1 MADGSI
7 VIETG
12 LDNTGLEQGIKAM
25 EQAMQ
30 KAATEMQN
38 QLRNLGNDSKSSIDT
53 AAQSVS
59 NLQNAIQNA
68 GATAGQ
74 QLSSN
79 LEQAAQNTSQNI
91 DTISDSLQDMAE
103 QAGQAGEELSQNI
116 GDSLGDVGD
125 TINENVREPLEQLGD
140 TLGGLDDSLGG
151 LGDGLGGLD
160 DSLGGLGDGLT
171 EPLEDLPE
179 PLDDVESGLIHIR
192 DGIEDIER
200 ISPQAFGRTVGDI
213 DNMDRELQEAEKSAE
228 RVRETFSKLGSHV
241 ADAMKKAGAAA
252 TAAFGVAVGA
262 AVKVGTD
269 FESGMS
275 QVAATMG
282 ITVDEIAAGS
292 QEFES
297 LSQAAKNAGATTQFS
312 ATQASEAL
320 NYLALAGYDAE
331 KSITALPTV
340 LNLAAAGGIDLGYA
354 SDMVTDSM
362 SALGL
367 STNQL
372 EGFVDQL
379 AKTSQKSNT
388 NIAQLGEGILTVG
401 GTAKDLAGG
410 TVELNTALGIL
421 ADNGIKGAEGGT
433 ALRNMI
439 LSLSAPTDT
448 ARKAMKELGLEAFDS
463 NGKLSPLNETFQDLN
478 SKLGEMSDE
487 DRINVLNTMFNK
499 VDLKS
504 VNALLANSG
513 ERFDELSGYIR
524 DSAGAAEEMAETMND
539 NLKGKLTILGS
550 ALEGLG
556 IEMYEEFQQPLKEAA
571 ETAIKSVDSISA
583 SLKNGKLSESMQ
595 TVARGIGTIVSK
607 AAELAIST
615 LPKLIN
621 GFAFLVDN
629 AKLLGTVLA
638 STAGAVATFKGAML
652 INDIVKSWNA
662 AERAARMFGAG
673 MTSSLTGT
681 QAAVGVATSKL
692 GIMQAATAALG
703 GPMGVAALAVAGVTA
718 GIVALTIATRDD
730 NSELS
735 RNKKA
740 IEELSESLEE
750 SEKAWEAI
758 EERRQ
763 ESINTSFAEID
774 NTERQ
779 IDALKELVDEN
790 GKVKDG
796 YEDKA
801 KALADQIN
809 SVIPEAISL
818 AEDESGAYVK
828 VADSIDLMIA
838 KKKIN
843 ALIDANQESYTNAL
857 KENKDIVEKYADALE
872 EQRIAEE
879 NLAKINADLTLNEWE
894 YSEAVREA
902 EENLN
907 NANQAVKNL
916 GKQYE
921 ENISTITEQ
930 NNLLTTSQSES
941 VEEINNAIA
950 SQGVALQ
957 QYTATQS
964 EEADKQLQNEKD
976 KLAALEIMHQQFN
989 NEYTQ
994 SELEAQQKRVDEA
1007 QAIADNAHAEAE
1019 AALVELVKKM
1029 IENTTSKQGEL
1040 LSAGE
1045 FLMQGLADGIKN
1057 KEQAVLATAASVATS
1072 IMNSFTGVKGF
1083 IIASPSK
1090 WAFGVGN
1097 FLMQGL
1103 ANGIS
1108 KNSTIAIGATN
1119 AMVQNLKNTVQGSD
1133 GNALTDYFNDI
1144 GESFPKNIKEG
1155 IEKNKSSVIESVEE
1169 LAESSLTTAMEQAE
1183 EYKDIGN
1190 LFGENYL
1197 AGLEEKLEATTE
1209 LIEKNTDK
1217 SIKAYEEFIDEQT
1230 ESVIQRREEQTNAEV
1245 EKLQEQISKLKDV
1258 KDKGQ
1263 KEANKAE
1270 IKEIEKR
1277 IKILKDS
1284 SKKDI
1289 ARIKEESKEKKDAY
1303 KKGMQEIEKAGLD
1316 VIKKATS
1323 DIEKEYESRKD
1334 SIVEKYQSQKD
1345 TILSIQDNLYSKTS
1359 EYGELFH
1366 YDDETGEMLL
1376 NDLTENTKAVNQYY
1390 DSLEKLSNIDG
1401 ISDSFVKMI
1410 ATEYDVE
1417 EGTKIINELLKMG
1430 DTRLQA
1436 YASEWD
1442 KLQEMS
1448 SQRSNQF
1455 LDNELSVIDASFNQ
1469 EINRLKNDLP
1479 EMTRQALADSVN
1491 EIATVFPEKY
1501 AELIQLDPEFF
1512 NNMLNTLNTEI
1523 LGNLSEQE
1531 GIVVPIKAEAE
1542 NFPEKVTEQIPGI
1555 QEAGSEATVALGEQI
1570 GKDGKKVVT
1579 EADDVGEDTVRA
1591 LESHEPEF
1599 QQIGEEYMDRL
1610 IDGMQSKWG
1619 TAVGVAHEIAESLK
1633 DELEDVASFSMR
1645 DTEDAMSARSLM
1657 ESVEPAMISRLYD
1670 SMVDS
1675 IGFYQSRLA
1684 AASTSYIT
1692 NNSSS
1697 RVENNMGDVNFNIAE
1712 VKGENV
1718 DRSVNNLME
1727 QAEFYRRQKRLAV
1740 GVK

>member
-12 LDNTGLEQGIKAM
+12 LDNSGLEQGIKAM

-38 QLRNLGNDSKSSIDT
+38 QLKSLGSDSKSSMDA
-53 AAQSVS
+53 AAQSITH
-59 NLQNAIQNA
+59 LQNAIQNA

-91 DTISDSLQDMAE
+91 DTISNSLQDMTE

-125 TINENVREPLEQLGD
+125 TINENVREPLEELGD
-140 TLGGLDDSLGG
+140 TLGGLDDSL
-151 LGDGLGGLD
+151 D
-160 DSLGGLGDGLT
+160 GLGDGLT

-179 PLDDVESGLIHIR
+179 PLDDVESGLVHIR

-213 DNMDRELQEAEKSAE
+213 DNMDRELKEAEKSAE
-228 RVRETFSKLGSHV
+228 RVKETFSKLGSHV

-320 NYLALAGYDAE
+320 NYLALAGYDAQ

-410 TVELNTALGIL
+410 TIELNTALGIL

-433 ALRNMI
+433 ALRNVI
-439 LSLSAPTDT
+439 LSLSAPTDI
-448 ARKAMKELGLEAFDS
+448 AKKAMEELGLEVFDA
-463 NGKLSPLNETFQDLN
+463 NGKLRPLNETFQDLN
-478 SKLGEMSDE
+478 GKLGEMSDE

-524 DSAGAAEEMAETMND
+524 DSAGAAEDMAETMND

-607 AAELAIST
+607 AAELAIGA
-615 LPKLIN
+615 LPKLID
-621 GFAFLVDN
+621 GFAFLVDH

-638 STAGAVATFKGAML
+638 STAGAVVTFKSTML

-662 AERAARMFGAG
+662 AATAARMFGAG
-673 MTSSLTGT
+673 MTSSLTGA
-681 QAAVGVATSKL
+681 QAVVGGLTGNISKL
-692 GIMQAATAALG
+692 GAVTAALG

-718 GIVALTIATRDD
+718 GLIALHFATNDEAKAMKEMKESTEEAAKELENRQSAWEDMQEASRKQISL
-730 NSELS
+730 NSE
-735 RNKKA
+735 
-740 IEELSESLEE
+740 
-750 SEKAWEAI
+750 
-758 EERRQ
+758 
-763 ESINTSFAEID
+763 EID
-774 NTERQ
+774 STKEL
-779 IDALKELVDEN
+779 IDELGSLVDEN
-790 GKVKDG
+790 GKVGESKERVKYITDKINELAPDSIKWVDG
-796 YEDKA
+796 ETIAYQKEADAIKKALDQKKA
-801 KALADQIN
+801 KMTIDELQDDRNTAQKNMKESLDQ
-809 SVIPEAISL
+809 
-818 AEDESGAYVK
+818 
-828 VADSIDLMIA
+828 
-838 KKKIN
+838 
-843 ALIDANQESYTNAL
+843 Q
-857 KENKDIVEKYADALE
+857 VELRKQIE
-872 EQRIAEE
+872 ETEEKIAEAYQKMDE
-879 NLAKINADLTLNEWE
+879 ATKNQNDNQLQYWTDQKNKHEQFLNDKKELLGKEVKEYQTYTETIDNINKAEIAYANEDYEEVERILGKMNLAYKDARTASI
-894 YSEAVREA
+894 A
-902 EENLN
+902 E
-907 NANQAVKNL
+907 
-916 GKQYE
+916 
-921 ENISTITEQ
+921 
-930 NNLLTTSQSES
+930 
-941 VEEINNAIA
+941 
-950 SQGVALQ
+950 LQ
-957 QYTATQS
+957 QQS
-964 EEADKQLQNEKD
+964 EELQAKYDALVDTVGENSNEVAQKVKEDIKNLLDETNQELKSRTEALAKQMEQSGINAVLGFARGLRSNGGIQGAINASIS
-976 KLAALEIMHQQFN
+976 LGTAALSALN
-989 NEYTQ
+989 K
-994 SELEAQQKRVDEA
+994 SLDER
-1007 QAIADNAHAEAE
+1007 
-1019 AALVELVKKM
+1019 
-1029 IENTTSKQGEL
+1029 
-1040 LSAGE
+1040 
-1045 FLMQGLADGIKN
+1045 
-1057 KEQAVLATAASVATS
+1057 
-1072 IMNSFTGVKGF
+1072 
-1083 IIASPSK
+1083 SPSK
-1090 WAFGVGN
+1090 ETEKSGKYFDEG
-1097 FLMQGL
+1097 M
-1103 ANGIS
+1103 
-1108 KNSTIAIGATN
+1108 AI
-1119 AMVQNLKNTVQGSD
+1119 
-1133 GNALTDYFNDI
+1133 
-1144 GESFPKNIKEG
+1144 G
-1155 IEKNKSSVIESVEE
+1155 IEKNKGSVIESVED
-1169 LAESSLTTAMEQAE
+1169 LAESSLATAREQAE

-1197 AGLEEKLEATTE
+1197 AGLEEKLDVTTE

-1230 ESVIQRREEQTNAEV
+1230 ESAVQKINEQTDAEV
-1245 EKLQEQISKLKDV
+1245 EALQEQISKLKDV

-1263 KEANKAE
+1263 KEANKTE

-1289 ARIKEESKEKKDAY
+1289 ARIKDEAKEKKDAY

-1316 VIKKATS
+1316 VIKKATN

-1334 SIVEKYQSQKD
+1334 SIVEEYQSQKD
-1345 TILSIQDNLYSKTS
+1345 AILSLQDDLYSKTS

-1376 NDLTENTKAVNQYY
+1376 NDLTKNTQAVNQYY
-1390 DSLEKLSNIDG
+1390 DSLEKLSNIEG

-1417 EGTKIINELLKMG
+1417 EGTKVINELLKMS

-1442 KLQEMS
+1442 KLQEIS
-1448 SQRSNQF
+1448 SQRSKQF
-1455 LDNELSVIDASFNQ
+1455 LDDELSVIDTSFNQ
-1469 EINRLKNDLP
+1469 AMDKLKTDLP
-1479 EMTRQALADSVN
+1479 EITRQALSDSIN
-1491 EIATVFPEKY
+1491 EISSVYPEKY

-1512 NNMLNTLNTEI
+1512 NNMLNTLNAEI
-1523 LGNLSEQE
+1523 LGNLTEQE
-1531 GIVVPIKAEAE
+1531 GVVVPIKAEAE

-1610 IDGMQSKWG
+1610 IAGMQSKRD
-1619 TAVGVAHEIAESLK
+1619 TAVNVAHEIAESLK

-1645 DTEDAMSARSLM
+1645 DTDDAMSARSLM

-1712 VKGENV
+1712 VKGENA
-1718 DRSVNNLME
+1718 DRSISKMME

>member
-25 EQAMQ
+25 QNAMQ
-30 KAATEMQN
+30 KAVAEMQN
-38 QLRNLGNDSKSSIDT
+38 QLKTLGNDSKSSIDT

-125 TINENVREPLEQLGD
+125 TINENVREPLEELGD
-140 TLGGLDDSLGG
+140 T
-151 LGDGLGGLD
+151 LGGLD

-200 ISPQAFGRTVGDI
+200 ISPQAFGRSIGDI
-213 DNMDRELQEAEKSAE
+213 DRMDRELQEAEKSAE

-421 ADNGIKGAEGGT
+421 ADNGVKGAEGGT
-433 ALRNMI
+433 ALRNVI

-448 ARKAMKELGLEAFDS
+448 ARKAMKELGLEVFDS
-463 NGKLSPLNETFQDLN
+463 NGKLRPLNETFQDLN

-607 AAELAIST
+607 AAELAIGT
-615 LPKLIN
+615 LPKLID

-673 MTSSLTGT
+673 MTSSLTGA
-681 QAAVGVATSKL
+681 QAVVGGLTGNISKL
-692 GIMQAATAALG
+692 GAITAALG
-703 GPMGVAALAVAGVTA
+703 GPMGVGALAIAGVTA
-718 GIVALTIATRDD
+718 GLIALHFATNDEAKAMKEMKE
-730 NSELS
+730 STEEAAKELEN
-735 RNKKA
+735 RTA
-740 IEELSESLEE
+740 
-750 SEKAWEAI
+750 AWE
-758 EERRQ
+758 EMQ
-763 ESINTSFAEID
+763 EASRKQISLNAEEID
-774 NTERQ
+774 STKDLVDE
-779 IDALKELVDEN
+779 LESLVDEN
-790 GKVKDG
+790 GKVGENKERVKFITDKINELAPDSIKWVDDETIAYQKEADAIKKALDQKKAAMTINELQDDKSTAQKNMKESLDQQVELRKQIEETTKKYLEATEKLEEANKRGSVNQVITLTNRKNEYEKYLNEKKELLDKEVKEYQTYAEEIDNINKAEQEYANGNYEEVERILGKMNLAYKDARTASIS
-796 YEDKA
+796 ELQQQSEELQA
-801 KALADQIN
+801 KYDALADTIDEN
-809 SVIPEAISL
+809 SSDV
-818 AEDESGAYVK
+818 
-828 VADSIDLMIA
+828 A
-838 KKKIN
+838 KKAKEDIKNLLDETNQELQSRMDALAKQMEQAGIN
-843 ALIDANQESYTNAL
+843 AVLGFARGLRSNGGVQGAMNACLSLGTSAVNAL
-857 KENKDIVEKYADALE
+857 NKSLDI
-872 EQRIAEE
+872 
-879 NLAKINADLTLNEWE
+879 
-894 YSEAVREA
+894 
-902 EENLN
+902 
-907 NANQAVKNL
+907 
-916 GKQYE
+916 
-921 ENISTITEQ
+921 
-930 NNLLTTSQSES
+930 
-941 VEEINNAIA
+941 
-950 SQGVALQ
+950 
-957 QYTATQS
+957 
-964 EEADKQLQNEKD
+964 
-976 KLAALEIMHQQFN
+976 H
-989 NEYTQ
+989 
-994 SELEAQQKRVDEA
+994 
-1007 QAIADNAHAEAE
+1007 
-1019 AALVELVKKM
+1019 
-1029 IENTTSKQGEL
+1029 
-1040 LSAGE
+1040 
-1045 FLMQGLADGIKN
+1045 
-1057 KEQAVLATAASVATS
+1057 
-1072 IMNSFTGVKGF
+1072 
-1083 IIASPSK
+1083 SPSRK
-1090 WAFGVGN
+1090 AEKSGKN
-1097 FLMQGL
+1097 FDEGF
-1103 ANGIS
+1103 
-1108 KNSTIAIGATN
+1108 AI
-1119 AMVQNLKNTVQGSD
+1119 
-1133 GNALTDYFNDI
+1133 
-1144 GESFPKNIKEG
+1144 G

-1197 AGLEEKLEATTE
+1197 AGLEEKLDATTE

-1217 SIKAYEEFIDEQT
+1217 TIKAYEEFIDEQT
-1230 ESVIQRREEQTNAEV
+1230 ESAVQKINEQTDAEV
-1245 EKLQEQISKLKDV
+1245 EALQEQISKLKDV

-1270 IKEIEKR
+1270 IKELEKQ
-1277 IKILKDS
+1277 IK
-1284 SKKDI
+1284 
-1289 ARIKEESKEKKDAY
+1289 AIKENGKKRTQIIKDDAKEQKDAY

-1316 VIKKATS
+1316 VIKKATN

-1345 TILSIQDNLYSKTS
+1345 AILSLQDDLYSKVS

-1366 YDDETGEMLL
+1366 YDDETGEMVL
-1376 NDLTENTKAVNQYY
+1376 NDIEKINAEKDKFLDLIEDLKQAGFSSV
-1390 DSLEKLSNIDG
+1390 SLKEILDLG
-1401 ISDSFVKMI
+1401 
-1410 ATEYDVE
+1410 VE
-1417 EGTKIINELLKMG
+1417 EGIAYIEELKRKYG
-1430 DTRLQA
+1430 TGERLEN
-1436 YASEWD
+1436 YASSLDERR
-1442 KLQEMS
+1442 KQEE
-1448 SQRSNQF
+1448 QRVQKI
-1455 LDNELSVIDASFNQ
+1455 LEEDLKAIDTSFNQ
-1469 EINRLKNDLP
+1469 AMDK
-1479 EMTRQALADSVN
+1479 LADDMQKVTEETLHRYIS
-1491 EIATVFPEKY
+1491 EFATIYPEKY

-1542 NFPEKVTEQIPGI
+1542 NFPEEVTKQIPGI
-1555 QEAGSEATVALGEQI
+1555 QEAGSEATIALGKQI
-1570 GKDGKKVVT
+1570 GKDGKEVVT
-1579 EADDVGEDTVRA
+1579 EADDVGSDTVRA

-1599 QQIGEEYMDRL
+1599 QQVGENYMDRL

-1645 DTEDAMSARSLM
+1645 DTEDAMTARSLM

-1718 DRSVNNLME
+1718 DRSVNKLME

>member
-25 EQAMQ
+25 QNAMQ
-30 KAATEMQN
+30 KAVAEMQN
-38 QLRNLGNDSKSSIDT
+38 QLKTLGNDSKSSIDT

-91 DTISDSLQDMAE
+91 DTISDSLQDMTE

-125 TINENVREPLEQLGD
+125 TINENVREPLEELGD
-140 TLGGLDDSLGG
+140 T
-151 LGDGLGGLD
+151 LGGLD

-200 ISPQAFGRTVGDI
+200 ISPQAFGRSIGDI
-213 DNMDRELQEAEKSAE
+213 DRMDRELQEAEKSAE

-421 ADNGIKGAEGGT
+421 ADNGVKGAEGGT
-433 ALRNMI
+433 ALRNVI
-439 LSLSAPTDT
+439 LSLSAPTDV
-448 ARKAMKELGLEAFDS
+448 ARKAMKELGLEVFDS
-463 NGKLSPLNETFQDLN
+463 NGKLRPLNETFQDLN

-524 DSAGAAEEMAETMND
+524 DSAGAAEDMAETMND

-607 AAELAIST
+607 AAELAIGT
-615 LPKLIN
+615 LPKLID
-621 GFAFLVDN
+621 GFAFLVDH

-652 INDIVKSWNA
+652 INDVVKSWNA
-662 AERAARMFGAG
+662 AATAARMFGAG
-673 MTSSLTGT
+673 MTSSLTGA
-681 QAAVGVATSKL
+681 QAVVGGLTGNISKL
-692 GIMQAATAALG
+692 GAITAALG
-703 GPMGVAALAVAGVTA
+703 GPMGVGALAIAGVTA
-718 GIVALTIATRDD
+718 GLIALHFATNDEAKAMKEMKE
-730 NSELS
+730 STEEAAKELEN
-735 RNKKA
+735 RTA
-740 IEELSESLEE
+740 
-750 SEKAWEAI
+750 AWE
-758 EERRQ
+758 EMQ
-763 ESINTSFAEID
+763 EASRKQISLNAEEID
-774 NTERQ
+774 STKDLVDE
-779 IDALKELVDEN
+779 LESLVDEN
-790 GKVKDG
+790 GKVGENKERVKFITDKINELAPDSIKWVDDETIAYQKEADAIKKALDQKKAAMTINELQDDKSTAQKNMKESLDQQVELRKQIEETTKKYLETTEKLEEANKRGSVNQVITLTNRKNEYEKYLNEKKELLDKEVKEYQTYAEEIDNINKAEQEYANGNYEEVERILGKMNLAYKDARTASIS
-796 YEDKA
+796 ELQQQSEELQA
-801 KALADQIN
+801 KYDALADTIDEN
-809 SVIPEAISL
+809 SSDV
-818 AEDESGAYVK
+818 
-828 VADSIDLMIA
+828 A
-838 KKKIN
+838 KKAKEDIKNLLDETNQELQSRMDALAKQMEQAGIN
-843 ALIDANQESYTNAL
+843 AVLGFARGLRSNGSVQGAMNACLSLGTSAVNAL
-857 KENKDIVEKYADALE
+857 NKSI
-872 EQRIAEE
+872 
-879 NLAKINADLTLNEWE
+879 
-894 YSEAVREA
+894 EAR
-902 EENLN
+902 
-907 NANQAVKNL
+907 
-916 GKQYE
+916 
-921 ENISTITEQ
+921 
-930 NNLLTTSQSES
+930 
-941 VEEINNAIA
+941 
-950 SQGVALQ
+950 
-957 QYTATQS
+957 
-964 EEADKQLQNEKD
+964 
-976 KLAALEIMHQQFN
+976 
-989 NEYTQ
+989 
-994 SELEAQQKRVDEA
+994 
-1007 QAIADNAHAEAE
+1007 
-1019 AALVELVKKM
+1019 
-1029 IENTTSKQGEL
+1029 
-1040 LSAGE
+1040 
-1045 FLMQGLADGIKN
+1045 
-1057 KEQAVLATAASVATS
+1057 
-1072 IMNSFTGVKGF
+1072 
-1083 IIASPSK
+1083 SPSK
-1090 WAFGVGN
+1090 ATERTGKYFDEG
-1097 FLMQGL
+1097 F
-1103 ANGIS
+1103 
-1108 KNSTIAIGATN
+1108 AI
-1119 AMVQNLKNTVQGSD
+1119 
-1133 GNALTDYFNDI
+1133 
-1144 GESFPKNIKEG
+1144 G

-1197 AGLEEKLEATTE
+1197 AGLEEKLDATTE

-1217 SIKAYEEFIDEQT
+1217 TIKAYEEFIDEQT
-1230 ESVIQRREEQTNAEV
+1230 ESAVQKINEQTDAEV
-1245 EKLQEQISKLKDV
+1245 EALQEQISKLKDV

-1270 IKEIEKR
+1270 IKELEKQ
-1277 IKILKDS
+1277 IK
-1284 SKKDI
+1284 
-1289 ARIKEESKEKKDAY
+1289 AIKENGKKRTQIIKDDAKEQKDAY

-1316 VIKKATS
+1316 VLKKATS
-1323 DIEKEYESRKD
+1323 DIEKEYDSRKD

-1345 TILSIQDNLYSKTS
+1345 AILSLQDNLYSKTS
-1359 EYGELFH
+1359 DYGELFH
-1366 YDDETGEMLL
+1366 YNDETGEMLL

-1417 EGTKIINELLKMG
+1417 EGTKIINELLKMS

-1442 KLQEMS
+1442 KLQEIS
-1448 SQRSNQF
+1448 SQRSKQF
-1455 LDNELSVIDASFNQ
+1455 LDDELSVIDASFNQ
-1469 EINRLKNDLP
+1469 EMNRLKNDLP

-1501 AELIQLDPEFF
+1501 AELLQLDPEFF

-1555 QEAGSEATVALGEQI
+1555 QEAGSEATIALGKQI
-1570 GKDGKKVVT
+1570 GKDGKEVVT
-1579 EADDVGEDTVRA
+1579 EADDVGSDTVRA

-1599 QQIGEEYMDRL
+1599 QQVGENYMDRL
-1610 IDGMQSKWG
+1610 IDGMQSKWD
-1619 TAVGVAHEIAESLK
+1619 TAVNVAHEIAESLK

-1645 DTEDAMSARSLM
+1645 DTEDAMTARSLM

-1718 DRSVNNLME
+1718 DRSVNKLME

>member
-12 LDNTGLEQGIKAM
+12 LDNSGLEQGIKAM

-38 QLRNLGNDSKSSIDT
+38 QLKSLGSDSKSSMDA
-53 AAQSVS
+53 AAQSITH
-59 NLQNAIQNA
+59 LQNAIQNA

-91 DTISDSLQDMAE
+91 DTISNSLQDMTE

-125 TINENVREPLEQLGD
+125 TINENVREPLEELGD
-140 TLGGLDDSLGG
+140 TLGGLDDSL
-151 LGDGLGGLD
+151 D
-160 DSLGGLGDGLT
+160 GLGDGLT

-179 PLDDVESGLIHIR
+179 PLDDVESGLVHIR

-213 DNMDRELQEAEKSAE
+213 DNMDRELKEAEKSAE
-228 RVRETFSKLGSHV
+228 RVKETFSKLGSHV

-282 ITVDEIAAGS
+282 ITVDEIAADS

-320 NYLALAGYDAE
+320 NYLALAGYDAQ

-410 TVELNTALGIL
+410 TIELNTALGIL

-433 ALRNMI
+433 ALRNVI
-439 LSLSAPTDT
+439 LSLSAPTDI
-448 ARKAMKELGLEAFDS
+448 AKKAMEELGLEVFDA
-463 NGKLSPLNETFQDLN
+463 NGKLRPLNETFQDLN
-478 SKLGEMSDE
+478 GKLGEMSDE

-524 DSAGAAEEMAETMND
+524 DSAGAAEDMAETMND

-607 AAELAIST
+607 AAELAIGA
-615 LPKLIN
+615 LPKLID
-621 GFAFLVDN
+621 GFAFLVDH

-638 STAGAVATFKGAML
+638 STAGAVVTFKSTML

-662 AERAARMFGAG
+662 AATAARMFGAG
-673 MTSSLTGT
+673 MTSSLTGA
-681 QAAVGVATSKL
+681 QAVVGGLTGNISKL
-692 GIMQAATAALG
+692 GAVTAALG

-718 GIVALTIATRDD
+718 GLIALHFATNDEAKAMKEMKESTEEAAKELENRQSAWEDMQEASRKQISL
-730 NSELS
+730 NSE
-735 RNKKA
+735 
-740 IEELSESLEE
+740 
-750 SEKAWEAI
+750 
-758 EERRQ
+758 
-763 ESINTSFAEID
+763 EID
-774 NTERQ
+774 STKEL
-779 IDALKELVDEN
+779 IDELGSLVDEN
-790 GKVKDG
+790 GKVGESKERVKYITDKINELAPDSIKWVDG
-796 YEDKA
+796 ETIAYQKEADAIKKALDQKKA
-801 KALADQIN
+801 KMTIDELQDDRNTAQKNMKESLDQ
-809 SVIPEAISL
+809 
-818 AEDESGAYVK
+818 
-828 VADSIDLMIA
+828 
-838 KKKIN
+838 
-843 ALIDANQESYTNAL
+843 Q
-857 KENKDIVEKYADALE
+857 VELRKQIE
-872 EQRIAEE
+872 ETEEKIAEAYQKMDE
-879 NLAKINADLTLNEWE
+879 ATKNQNDNQLQYWTDQKNKHEQFLNDKKELLGKEVKEYQTYTETIDNINKAEIAYANEDYEEVERILGKMNLAYKDARTASI
-894 YSEAVREA
+894 A
-902 EENLN
+902 E
-907 NANQAVKNL
+907 
-916 GKQYE
+916 
-921 ENISTITEQ
+921 
-930 NNLLTTSQSES
+930 
-941 VEEINNAIA
+941 
-950 SQGVALQ
+950 LQ
-957 QYTATQS
+957 QQS
-964 EEADKQLQNEKD
+964 EELQAKYDALVDTVGENSNEVAQKVKEDIKNLLDETNQELKSRTEALAKQMEQSGINAVLGFARGLRSNGGIQGAINASIS
-976 KLAALEIMHQQFN
+976 LGTAALSALN
-989 NEYTQ
+989 K
-994 SELEAQQKRVDEA
+994 SLDER
-1007 QAIADNAHAEAE
+1007 
-1019 AALVELVKKM
+1019 
-1029 IENTTSKQGEL
+1029 
-1040 LSAGE
+1040 
-1045 FLMQGLADGIKN
+1045 
-1057 KEQAVLATAASVATS
+1057 
-1072 IMNSFTGVKGF
+1072 
-1083 IIASPSK
+1083 SPSK
-1090 WAFGVGN
+1090 ETEKSGKYFDEG
-1097 FLMQGL
+1097 M
-1103 ANGIS
+1103 
-1108 KNSTIAIGATN
+1108 AI
-1119 AMVQNLKNTVQGSD
+1119 
-1133 GNALTDYFNDI
+1133 
-1144 GESFPKNIKEG
+1144 G
-1155 IEKNKSSVIESVEE
+1155 IEKNKGSVIESVED
-1169 LAESSLTTAMEQAE
+1169 LAESSLATAREQAE
-1183 EYKDIGN
+1183 EYKDIGD

-1197 AGLEEKLEATTE
+1197 AGLEEKLDTTTE
-1209 LIEKNTDK
+1209 LIEKNTNK
-1217 SIKAYEEFIDEQT
+1217 TIKAYEEFIDEQT
-1230 ESVIQRREEQTNAEV
+1230 ESAVQRREEQTDAEV
-1245 EKLQEQISKLKDV
+1245 EKLQEQIATLKDV

-1270 IKEIEKR
+1270 IKEYEDQIKR
-1277 IKILKDS
+1277 LKDS

-1289 ARIKEESKEKKDAY
+1289 ARIKDEAKEKKDAY

-1316 VIKKATS
+1316 VIKKATN

-1334 SIVEKYQSQKD
+1334 SIVEEYQSQKD
-1345 TILSIQDNLYSKTS
+1345 AILSLQDDLYSKTS

-1376 NDLTENTKAVNQYY
+1376 NDLTKNTQAVNQYY
-1390 DSLEKLSNIDG
+1390 DSLEKLSNIEG

-1417 EGTKIINELLKMG
+1417 EGTKVINELLKMS

-1442 KLQEMS
+1442 KLQEIS
-1448 SQRSNQF
+1448 SQRSKQF
-1455 LDNELSVIDASFNQ
+1455 LDDELSVIDTSFNQ
-1469 EINRLKNDLP
+1469 AMDKLKTDLP
-1479 EMTRQALADSVN
+1479 EITRQALADSVN

-1512 NNMLNTLNTEI
+1512 NNMLNTLNAEI
-1523 LGNLSEQE
+1523 LGNLTEQE
-1531 GIVVPIKAEAE
+1531 GVVVPIKAEAE

-1555 QEAGSEATVALGEQI
+1555 QEAGSEVTVALGEQI

-1610 IDGMQSKWG
+1610 IAGMQSKWD
-1619 TAVGVAHEIAESLK
+1619 TAVNVAHEIAESLK

-1645 DTEDAMSARSLM
+1645 DTDDAMSARSLM
-1657 ESVEPAMISRLYD
+1657 ESVEPAMISRLYN

-1712 VKGENV
+1712 VKGENA
-1718 DRSVNNLME
+1718 DRSISKMME

>member
-7 VIETG
+7 IIETG
-12 LDNTGLEQGIKAM
+12 LDNTGLEQGIQAM
-25 EQAMQ
+25 ENAMQ
-30 KAATEMQN
+30 RAVTEMQN
-38 QLRNLGNDSKSSIDT
+38 QLRNLGNDSRSSIET

-59 NLQNAIQNA
+59 NLQNAMQNA

-74 QLSSN
+74 QLSSS

-91 DTISDSLQDMAE
+91 DNISDSLQDMTE

-151 LGDGLGGLD
+151 LGDGL
-160 DSLGGLGDGLT
+160 T

-179 PLDDVESGLIHIR
+179 PLDDVESGLVHIR

-200 ISPQAFGRTVGDI
+200 ISPNAFGRSISDI
-213 DNMDRELQEAEKSAE
+213 DRMDRELQEAEKSAE

-241 ADAMKKAGAAA
+241 VDAMKKAGAAT

-448 ARKAMKELGLEAFDS
+448 ARKAMEELGLEVFDAE
-463 NGKLSPLNETFQDLN
+463 GKLRPLNETFQDLN

-524 DSAGAAEEMAETMND
+524 DSAGAAEDMAETMND

-607 AAELAIST
+607 AAELAINA
-615 LPKLIN
+615 LPKLID
-621 GFAFLVDN
+621 GFAFLVDH

-652 INDIVKSWNA
+652 INDVVKSWNA
-662 AERAARMFGAG
+662 AATAVRMFSAG
-673 MTSSLTGT
+673 MTSSLTGM

-692 GIMQAATAALG
+692 GIMQAATVALG
-703 GPMGVAALAVAGVTA
+703 GPMGVGALAIAGVTA
-718 GIVALTIATRDD
+718 GLIALSLATDEVA
-730 NSELS
+730 
-735 RNKKA
+735 KA
-740 IEELSESLEE
+740 EKEEREERERFIKSIERENEKIEEIRKTKEKSLSIAENEISTIENQIRVLE
-750 SEKAWEAI
+750 
-758 EERRQ
+758 
-763 ESINTSFAEID
+763 D
-774 NTERQ
+774 
-779 IDALKELVDEN
+779 LVDAD
-790 GKVKDG
+790 GKVKEG
-796 YEDKA
+796 QEGRVKV
-801 KALADQIN
+801 LADEIN
-809 SVIPEAISL
+809 KVIPNAISL
-818 AEDESGAYVK
+818 SEKEGDTYLTTAENLEK
-828 VADSIDLMIA
+828 LI
-838 KKKIN
+838 KQKRIN
-843 ALIDANQESYTNAL
+843 A
-857 KENKDIVEKYADALE
+857 V
-872 EQRIAEE
+872 
-879 NLAKINADLTLNEWE
+879 
-894 YSEAVREA
+894 
-902 EENLN
+902 
-907 NANQAVKNL
+907 
-916 GKQYE
+916 
-921 ENISTITEQ
+921 
-930 NNLLTTSQSES
+930 
-941 VEEINNAIA
+941 
-950 SQGVALQ
+950 
-957 QYTATQS
+957 
-964 EEADKQLQNEKD
+964 
-976 KLAALEIMHQQFN
+976 
-989 NEYTQ
+989 
-994 SELEAQQKRVDEA
+994 
-1007 QAIADNAHAEAE
+1007 
-1019 AALVELVKKM
+1019 
-1029 IENTTSKQGEL
+1029 

-1045 FLMQGLADGIKN
+1045 EAYTQALKERPALLENLTKVSQDYNEALKEVEIIQNRLNNLGPSPLIGEKQKLESDLRSAKDVVEELKSTLDETTEAFNENEKSISNYVDISTAVAEENAEKIDEILQGQLDSLKQYGANSKEESQKQYDEAVAQRQAAESAFKDINDVSAQEYLSSLKNKEANAKAIRDNAYAEAEQASRAAGEAQVVAMADGINGHLEVVKAAALKIKDEAIETIKGIQEAMQTAGKN
-1057 KEQAVLATAASVATS
+1057 AALGFANGLKDGISMNS
-1072 IMNSFTGVKGF
+1072 IMNNVTSLGN
-1083 IIASPSK
+1083 IAVTHLNKSIEARSPSK
-1090 WAFGVGN
+1090 ATERTGKYFDEG
-1097 FLMQGL
+1097 F
-1103 ANGIS
+1103 
-1108 KNSTIAIGATN
+1108 AI
-1119 AMVQNLKNTVQGSD
+1119 
-1133 GNALTDYFNDI
+1133 
-1144 GESFPKNIKEG
+1144 G
-1155 IEKNKSSVIESVEE
+1155 IEKNKGSVIESVED
-1169 LAESSLTTAMEQAE
+1169 LAESSLATAMEQAE

-1217 SIKAYEEFIDEQT
+1217 TIKAYEKAIDEET
-1230 ESVIQRREEQTNAEV
+1230 ESAIQRREEQTDAKV
-1245 EKLQEQISKLKDV
+1245 EALQEQISKLKDV

-1270 IKEIEKR
+1270 IKEYEDQIKR
-1277 IKILKDS
+1277 LKDS

-1289 ARIKEESKEKKDAY
+1289 ARIKDDAKEQKDAY
-1303 KKGMQEIEKAGLD
+1303 KKGIQEIEKAGLD

-1345 TILSIQDNLYSKTS
+1345 AILSIQDNLYSKTS

-1448 SQRSNQF
+1448 SQRSKQF
-1455 LDNELSVIDASFNQ
+1455 LDNELSVIDTSFNQ
-1469 EINRLKNDLP
+1469 EMNRLKNDLP
-1479 EMTRQALADSVN
+1479 EITRQALTDSVN

-1512 NNMLNTLNTEI
+1512 NNMVNTLNAEI

-1542 NFPEKVTEQIPGI
+1542 DFSEEVTKQVPGI
-1555 QEAGSEATVALGEQI
+1555 QEAGSEATIALGEQI
-1570 GKDGKKVVT
+1570 GKDGKEVVS
-1579 EADDVGEDTVRA
+1579 EADDVGNDTVKA

-1599 QQIGEEYMDRL
+1599 QQVGEEYMDRL

-1633 DELEDVASFSMR
+1633 EELEDVASFSMR
-1645 DTEDAMSARSLM
+1645 DTEDAVSARSLM
-1657 ESVEPAMISRLYD
+1657 ESAEPAMISRLYE

-1712 VKGENV
+1712 VKGENA
-1718 DRSVNNLME
+1718 DRSIKKMME
-1727 QAEFYRRQKRLAV
+1727 QAEFYRIQKRLAV